1 MAIASITES
10 SGVHLV
16 KSVMAVLTLK
26 SNELIL
32 NMDDLRLAWAS
43 LETHSMPFIASKYC

>member
-1 MAIASITES
+1 MAIASVIES

-32 NMDDLRLAWAS
+32 NMDDLRLAWGC